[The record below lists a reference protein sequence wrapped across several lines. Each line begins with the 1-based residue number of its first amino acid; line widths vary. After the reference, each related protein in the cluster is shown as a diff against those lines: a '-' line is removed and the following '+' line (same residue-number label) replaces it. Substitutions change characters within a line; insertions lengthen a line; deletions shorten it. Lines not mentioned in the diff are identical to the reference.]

1 MDFPNR
7 DVLSKNSSEICG
19 YFWIGRPYSDID
31 SADFQSS
38 KFIAKLSTDV
48 ANSALL
54 NKIVL
59 EVNSRG
65 RSFEVNQSAIDV
77 SAIF

>member
-1 MDFPNR
+1 MSLLFSR
-7 DVLSKNSSEICG
+7 LCGMLLS
-19 YFWIGRPYSDID
+19 YSDLD

-38 KFIAKLSTDV
+38 TFIAKLSTDV
-48 ANSALL
+48 ATSALL

>member
-1 MDFPNR
+1 MFFN
-7 DVLSKNSSEICG
+7 VNC
-19 YFWIGRPYSDID
+19 RPSNIRLLHSYSDLD

-48 ANSALL
+48 ATSTLL

-65 RSFEVNQSAIDV
+65 RSFEVNQSTIDV